1 MAEDITKFTNL
12 KKLIEQVQNSD
23 PYYKLNFNLSK
34 QKLTGKKGWT
44 PEEKQVLKNM
54 RKLMST
60 EEFLGIKDIDKFDF
74 SKYLDTTPKPAA
86 NGGTAPK
93 AKPANRVITLD
104 EMIENGTAPENKPAV
119 NETKPTVNG
128 TVPETKPTAN
138 ETKPGFW
145 TRMKSRWT
153 PGIGQLPSTE
163 DAGIKQAGRLK
174 STLNGINPFYGFTEA
189 ATRQGMYDKAIADAK
204 KAGYRNGEIPKE
216 VKDKILGIKDAE
228 ITTGAKI
235 KHGLLSNLKSGAIG
249 AAVGYI
255 TDALS
260 PKDTGADEMQNI
272 YGGWGTTGKGLG
284 YASYLTPGVAPYKIG
299 FDVGDAALHKYYG
312 ENDEAGTGVVRD
324 IVHLGSKWDELGNML
339 RRGAD
344 QYSNLLSGK
353 GMRDDSATVRDD
365 IRTLNQ
371 RAASYP
377 SMPQDYIDNHRS
389 ANPTDFTSGV
399 PSKPLNGIDYKRDVD
414 TSKFISPYQ
423 ESGNISKQQVQD
435 GYLDLL
441 DQLRRRGIRIDGKG
455 FSGDFIRYLD
465 NVAPEALGKLN
476 YHKTDLTK
484 SSYLFGK
491 DGEQVYATPYMI
503 NKDAVQAF
511 FNDPRVRASGKY
523 SDAEISDILSKMND
537 DAIRYD

>member
-12 KKLIEQVQNSD
+12 ENWFNQVKDD
-23 PYYKLNFNLSK
+23 PLYKLSEQNI
-34 QKLTGKKGWT
+34 KGLRRWSST
-44 PEEKQVLKNM
+44 EKQILENM
-54 RKLMST
+54 KKQMSD
-60 EEFLGIKDIDKFDF
+60 EDFHKIKDIDKFDF
-74 SKYLDTTPKPAA
+74 SKYVDTTSKPAA
-86 NGGTAPK
+86 NDPNYKSAANSTVPGT
-93 AKPANRVITLD
+93 KPA
-104 EMIENGTAPENKPAV
+104 
-119 NETKPTVNG
+119 VNG
-128 TVPETKPTAN
+128 TVPETKPAAN
-138 ETKPGFW
+138 DPSYKLNNTVPETKPVANSTVPETKPGFW

-153 PGIGQLPSTE
+153 PGIGQLPSAE
-163 DAGIKQAGRLK
+163 DVGIKQAGRLK
-174 STLNGINPFYGFTEA
+174 SILNGINPFYGFTEA
-189 ATRQGMYDKAIADAK
+189 AARQGMYDKAIADAK
-204 KAGYRNGEIPKE
+204 KAGYRNGEVPTE
-216 VKDKILGIKDAE
+216 VKDKIQGIKDAK

-235 KHGLLSNLKSGAIG
+235 KYGLLSNLKSGAIG
-249 AAVGYI
+249 AAVNYV
-255 TDALS
+255 TNALS

-284 YASYLTPGVAPYKIG
+284 YASYLTPGVGPVKIG
-299 FDVGDAALHKYYG
+299 FDVGDAGLHKLYG

-344 QYSNLLSGK
+344 QYSNLFSGK
-353 GMRDDSATVRDD
+353 GMRDDPATVRDD
-365 IRTLNQ
+365 LRTLNQ

-377 SMPQDYIDNHRS
+377 SMPQDYIDNNRS
-389 ANPTDFTSGV
+389 ANPADFTSGV
-399 PSKPLNGIDYKRDVD
+399 HSKPLNGIDYKRDVD

>member
-1 MAEDITKFTNL
+1 MADDITKFSNL
-12 KKLIEQVQNSD
+12 KKLIEQVQNGD

-34 QKLTGKKGWT
+34 QKLTGLKGWT

-60 EEFLGIKDIDKFDF
+60 EEFLGIKDIDKFNF

-86 NGGTAPK
+86 NGGTAPEV
-93 AKPANRVITLD
+93 KPANGIAT
-104 EMIENGTAPENKPAV
+104 
-119 NETKPTVNG
+119 ETKPAL
-128 TVPETKPTAN
+128 ETKPTAN
-138 ETKPGFW
+138 STVPENKPGFW

-153 PGIGQLPSTE
+153 PGIGQLPPAE

-174 STLNGINPFYGFTEA
+174 SILNGINPFYGFTEA
-189 ATRQGMYDKAIADAK
+189 AARQGMYDKEIADAK
-204 KAGYRNGEIPKE
+204 KAGYRNGEIPE
-216 VKDKILGIKDAE
+216 GVKDKILSTKDAK

-249 AAVGYI
+249 ATVGYV

-272 YGGWGTTGKGLG
+272 YGGWGTTGKSLG
-284 YASYLTPGVAPYKIG
+284 YASYLTPGVAPAKIA
-299 FDVGDAALHKYYG
+299 FDIGDAGLHKLYG
-312 ENDEAGTGVVRD
+312 ENDEAGTGGFLGNTRD
-324 IVHLGSKWDELGNML
+324 IVHLGSKWNELGNML
-339 RRGAD
+339 RRSGD
-344 QYSNLLSGK
+344 QVSNWFSGK
-353 GMRDDSATVRDD
+353 GMRDDPATVRDD

-423 ESGNISKQQVQD
+423 VPGNISKQQVQD
-435 GYLDLL
+435 GYLTLL
-441 DQLRRRGIRIDGKG
+441 DQIRRRGINKEG
-455 FSGDFIRYLD
+455 FSRDFIRYLD
-465 NVAPEALGKLN
+465 NVAPEALGKLS
-476 YHKTDLTK
+476 YHNTDLAK

-511 FNDPRVRASGKY
+511 FNDPRVKASGRY

-537 DAIRYD
+537 DAIQYD

>member
-1 MAEDITKFTNL
+1 MADDITKFSNL
-12 KKLIEQVQNSD
+12 KKLIEQVQNN
-23 PYYKLNFNLSK
+23 PYYKLSEQNV
-34 QKLTGKKGWT
+34 KGLRGWSNI
-44 PEEKQVLKNM
+44 EKQILENM
-54 RKLMST
+54 KKQMSD
-60 EEFLGIKDIDKFDF
+60 EDFHKIKDIDKFDF

-86 NGGTAPK
+86 NGGTAPEV
-93 AKPANRVITLD
+93 KPANGIAT
-104 EMIENGTAPENKPAV
+104 
-119 NETKPTVNG
+119 ETKPAL
-128 TVPETKPTAN
+128 ETKPTASSTAP

-153 PGIGQLPSTE
+153 PGIGQLPSAE

-174 STLNGINPFYGFTEA
+174 SILNGINPFYGFTEA

-204 KAGYRNGEIPKE
+204 KAGYRNGGIPEELKN
-216 VKDKILGIKDAE
+216 KILSTKDAK

-284 YASYLTPGVAPYKIG
+284 YASYLTPVVAPVKIG

-339 RRGAD
+339 RRSGD
-344 QYSNLLSGK
+344 QVSNWFSGK
-353 GMRDDSATVRDD
+353 GMRDDPATVRDD
-365 IRTLNQ
+365 LRTLNQ

-389 ANPTDFTSGV
+389 ANPADFTSGV

-423 ESGNISKQQVQD
+423 VPGNITKQQMND
-435 GYLDLL
+435 GYLTLL

-455 FSGDFIRYLD
+455 FSGDFVRYLD
-465 NVAPEALGKLN
+465 QVAPEALGKLT
-476 YHKTDLTK
+476 YHRTDLTK

-491 DGEQVYATPYMI
+491 DGEQVYAAPYMI

-511 FNDPRVRASGKY
+511 FNDPRVKASGKY
-523 SDAEISDILSKMND
+523 SDADISDILSKMND

>member
-1 MAEDITKFTNL
+1 MADDITKFANL
-12 KKLIEQVQNSD
+12 KDLIDKVQND
-23 PYYKLNFNLSK
+23 PYYKSSYRLSEQRIK
-34 QKLTGKKGWT
+34 NLTGWSRT
-44 PEEKQVLKNM
+44 EKRILKNM
-54 RKLMST
+54 QKQMSD
-60 EEFLGIKDIDKFDF
+60 EEFRKIKDINKFDF
-74 SKYLDTTPKPAA
+74 SKYLDTTPKPAT
-86 NGGTAPK
+86 NSTAPE
-93 AKPANRVITLD
+93 ATPAT
-104 EMIENGTAPENKPAV
+104 ETTPANGTAT
-119 NETKPTVNG
+119 ETKPAL
-128 TVPETKPTAN
+128 ETKPTAN
-138 ETKPGFW
+138 STAPETKPGFW
-145 TRMKSRWT
+145 TRMTSRWT
-153 PGIGQLPSTE
+153 PGIGKLPSAE

-174 STLNGINPFYGFTEA
+174 SILNGINPFYGFTEA

-204 KAGYRNGEIPKE
+204 KAGYRNGEVPTE
-216 VKDKILGIKDAE
+216 VKDKIQGIKDAK

-249 AAVGYI
+249 ATVGYV

-272 YGGWGTTGKGLG
+272 YGGWGTTGKSLG

-299 FDVGDAALHKYYG
+299 FDVGDAALHKLYG
-312 ENDEAGTGVVRD
+312 ENDEAGTGIVRD

-344 QYSNLLSGK
+344 QYSNWFSGK
-353 GMRDDSATVRDD
+353 GMRDDPATVRDD

-371 RAASYP
+371 RDSSYP
-377 SMPQDYIDNHRS
+377 TMPQDYIDTHRLTD
-389 ANPTDFTSGV
+389 PTQFTSGI
-399 PSKPLNGIDYKRDVD
+399 PSKPLNGIDYKRDID

-423 ESGNISKQQVQD
+423 VPGNISKQQMQD
-435 GYLDLL
+435 GYLTLL
-441 DQLRRRGIRIDGKG
+441 DQIRRRGINKEG
-455 FSGDFIRYLD
+455 FSRDFMHYLA
-465 NVAPEALGKLN
+465 NVDPEALGKLT
-476 YHKTDLTK
+476 YHNTDLTK

-511 FNDPRVRASGKY
+511 FNDPRVKASGRY

>member
-12 KKLIEQVQNSD
+12 KNLIKQFQND
-23 PYYKLNFNLSK
+23 PYYKLSE
-34 QKLTGKKGWT
+34 QKVKGLRGWSDT
-44 PEEKQVLKNM
+44 EKQILEKM
-54 RKLMST
+54 KKQMSD
-60 EEFLGIKDIDKFDF
+60 EDFHKIKDIDKFDF
-74 SKYLDTTPKPAA
+74 SKYVDTTSKPAA
-86 NGGTAPK
+86 NDPNYKSA
-93 AKPANRVITLD
+93 ANS
-104 EMIENGTAPENKPAV
+104 
-119 NETKPTVNG
+119 
-128 TVPETKPTAN
+128 TVPETKPAVNGTVQ

-153 PGIGQLPSTE
+153 PGIGQLPSAE

-174 STLNGINPFYGFTEA
+174 SINPFYGFTEA
-189 ATRQGMYDKAIADAK
+189 AARQSMYDKAIADAK
-204 KAGYRNGEIPKE
+204 KAGYRNGEVPKE
-216 VKDKILGIKDAE
+216 VKDKIQGIKDAK

-249 AAVGYI
+249 ATVGYV

-353 GMRDDSATVRDD
+353 GKRDDPATVRDD

-371 RAASYP
+371 RDSSYP
-377 SMPQDYIDNHRS
+377 TMPQDYIDTHRLTD
-389 ANPTDFTSGV
+389 PTQFTSGV
-399 PSKPLNGIDYKRDVD
+399 PSKPLNGIDYKKDID

-423 ESGNISKQQVQD
+423 VPGNISKQQMQD
-435 GYLDLL
+435 GYLTLL
-441 DQLRRRGIRIDGKG
+441 DQIRRRGINKEG
-455 FSGDFIRYLD
+455 FSRDFMHYLA
-465 NVAPEALGKLN
+465 NVDPEALGKLT
-476 YHKTDLTK
+476 YHNTDLTK

-491 DGEQVYATPYMI
+491 DGEQVYATPYML

-511 FNDPRVRASGKY
+511 FNDPRVKASGRY
-523 SDAEISDILSKMND
+523 SDAEIADILGKMND
-537 DAIRYD
+537 DAIQYD